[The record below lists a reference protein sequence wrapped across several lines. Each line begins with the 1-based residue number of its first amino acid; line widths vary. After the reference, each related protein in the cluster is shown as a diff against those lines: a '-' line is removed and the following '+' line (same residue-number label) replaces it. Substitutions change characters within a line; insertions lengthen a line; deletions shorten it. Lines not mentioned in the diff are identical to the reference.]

1 VKRREFIKLVGGVT
15 AAWPLA
21 AQAQQS
27 PIPVIGFLS
36 SYSSSDAFAQ
46 RFLAAFHQGLK
57 QAGYVENQNVL
68 IEYRW
73 AGSEYERLTALAT
86 ELARR
91 PVNVIATGSA
101 SLAVLAAKTV
111 TTRIPI
117 VFLMGGDPVKLG
129 LVVSLNRPGG
139 NLTGI
144 TTLNTEVTPK
154 RVEVLRELVPT
165 TTSMA
170 VLVNPTNNP
179 ANVEVELRQAE
190 GAANALGLQTIHV
203 LQASTEPDL
212 DGVFSTLIQQRAGGL
227 VITADTLFSG
237 KSAQLAALA
246 SRHSMPTISPYRE
259 FVMAGGLMSYG
270 GSVNELYRLVGL
282 YTGRVLNGENPADLP
297 VQQVT
302 KVELVINLK
311 TAKSLGLDV
320 PQTLLARADEVIE
333 IACNLLHLLTAAIGT
348 KRTCPPVQSMSALA
362 KQTLLKDGVMSA
374 YDPKWTSRR
383 ASVECGR

>member
-1 VKRREFIKLVGGVT
+1 MKRREFITLLGGAA

-21 AQAQQS
+21 AKAQQQAM
-27 PIPVIGFLS
+27 PVIGFLN

-57 QAGYVENQNVL
+57 QAGFVENQNVT

-101 SLAVLAAKTV
+101 SLAVLAAKTA
-111 TTRIPI
+111 TTTIPI

-144 TTLNTEVTPK
+144 TTLNTEITPK

-165 TTSMA
+165 TTIMA

-190 GAANALGLQTIHV
+190 AAANSLGLQAIHI

-259 FVMAGGLMSYG
+259 FVTAGGLMSYG
-270 GSVNELYRLVGL
+270 GSVNELYRLVGV
-282 YTGRVLNGENPADLP
+282 YTGRVLKGENPADLP

-311 TAKSLGLDV
+311 AAKSLGLDV
-320 PQTLLARADEVIE
+320 PPSLLARADEVIE
-333 IACNLLHLLTAAIGT
+333 
-348 KRTCPPVQSMSALA
+348 
-362 KQTLLKDGVMSA
+362 
-374 YDPKWTSRR
+374 
-383 ASVECGR
+383 

>member
-1 VKRREFIKLVGGVT
+1 MRRREFIALLGGAA

-21 AQAQQS
+21 ARAQQ
-27 PIPVIGFLS
+27 PAMPVIGFVS

-46 RFLAAFHQGLK
+46 RLLAAFHQGLK
-57 QAGYVENQNVL
+57 QAGYVENQNVA

-91 PVNVIATGSA
+91 PVNVIATGSS
-101 SLAVLAAKTV
+101 SLAVLAAKTA
-111 TTRIPI
+111 TTTIPI

-129 LVVSLNRPGG
+129 LVASLNRPGG

-144 TTLNTEVTPK
+144 TTLNTEITPK

-165 TTSMA
+165 TTIMA

-179 ANVEVELRQAE
+179 ANVEVEIRQAE
-190 GAANALGLQTIHV
+190 AAANSLGLQTIHI

-212 DGVFSTLIQQRAGGL
+212 DAVFSTLIQQRAGGL

-237 KSAQLAALA
+237 RSAELAALA
-246 SRHSMPTISPYRE
+246 SRYSVPTISPYRE
-259 FVMAGGLMSYG
+259 FVTAGGLMSYG
-270 GSVNELYRLVGL
+270 GSVNELYRLVGV

-311 TAKSLGLDV
+311 TARALGLKV
-320 PQTLLARADEVIE
+320 PISLLGRADEVIE
-333 IACNLLHLLTAAIGT
+333 
-348 KRTCPPVQSMSALA
+348 
-362 KQTLLKDGVMSA
+362 
-374 YDPKWTSRR
+374 
-383 ASVECGR
+383 

>member
-1 VKRREFIKLVGGVT
+1 MRRREFIALLGGAA

-21 AQAQQS
+21 ARAQQ
-27 PIPVIGFLS
+27 PIKPVIGFLS

-46 RFLAAFHQGLK
+46 RLLAAFHQGLK
-57 QAGYVENQNVL
+57 QAGYVENQNVA

-101 SLAVLAAKTV
+101 SLAVLAAKTA
-111 TTRIPI
+111 TTTIPI

-129 LVVSLNRPGG
+129 LVASLNRPGG

-144 TTLNTEVTPK
+144 TTLNTEITPK

-165 TTSMA
+165 TTIMA

-179 ANVEVELRQAE
+179 ANVEVEIRQAE
-190 GAANALGLQTIHV
+190 AAANSLGLQTIHI

-212 DGVFSTLIQQRAGGL
+212 DAVFSTLIQQRAGGL

-259 FVMAGGLMSYG
+259 FVTAGGLMSYG
-270 GSVNELYRLVGL
+270 GSVNELYRLVGV

-311 TAKSLGLDV
+311 TAKALGLDV
-320 PQTLLARADEVIE
+320 PAALLARADEVIE
-333 IACNLLHLLTAAIGT
+333 
-348 KRTCPPVQSMSALA
+348 
-362 KQTLLKDGVMSA
+362 
-374 YDPKWTSRR
+374 
-383 ASVECGR
+383 